1 MFFNESQ
8 SSELFACYAPIRAW
22 SLEIGEDLERA

>member
-8 SSELFACYAPIRAW
+8 SSELFAGYAPIR
-22 SLEIGEDLERA
+22 SGLETGADVERA